1 MKREFL
7 QNLTVNELPLPK
19 EVVDAIM
26 AENGKDIENAKAPYA
41 DYQTLKTR
49 LEEYEKLDVAAL
61 QQQLQHWKDQFTQAQ
76 QTHRQELDRLSFESA
91 VQQAIQEAQGRNVKA
106 ISALLDLPALQACED
121 RDSALKKALEE
132 LKKDEQYLFGDQTP
146 PPYARATGTR
156 TPGNETAPTGLAGA
170 LREKFERK

>member
-19 EVVDAIM
+19 EVIDAIM

-41 DYQTLKTR
+41 DYQNMKTQ

-76 QTHRQELDRLSFESA
+76 QTHRQELDRLSFEST

-106 ISALLDLPALQACED
+106 ISALLDLPALQNRED
-121 RDSALKKALEE
+121 RDSALKEALEK
-132 LKKDEQYLFGDQTP
+132 LKREEQYLFADQTP
-146 PPYARATGTR
+146 PPYARGTGAR